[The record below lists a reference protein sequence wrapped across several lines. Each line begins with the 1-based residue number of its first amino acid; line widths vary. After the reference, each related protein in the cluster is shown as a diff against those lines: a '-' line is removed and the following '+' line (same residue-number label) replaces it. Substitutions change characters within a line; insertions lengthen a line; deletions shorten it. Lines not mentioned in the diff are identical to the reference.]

1 MHSVMTKQAANH
13 KPDPKTD
20 ACFRFGKP
28 GDSFE
33 READRAADTVIKG
46 GNPSPTFSI
55 ATIGSPAPDKTD
67 SLPQDNQGTSSYS
80 ERATTQ
86 ISSVLN
92 SPGKPLEPG
101 TRDYMESRF
110 NRDFSHI
117 RIHTNASA
125 SASAHAI
132 GSAAYTSRNHVV
144 FAGGQYQPETQ
155 RGRHLLAHELSH
167 TVQQQ
172 PSSASDRMIQNRGF
186 FENVGIF
193 LGFIEGDF
201 TEDELVTY
209 LEKVTKAKSIEDK
222 YDSDNK
228 ARAIVRRWRKAE
240 PKFLLT
246 PEQKELLINEMLK
259 GPTLEKDETA
269 ILDLLEFSDNIDLQR
284 MFTSGNLKFT
294 KLEKDLNGA
303 AAKRFATF
311 VAARFKGGREA
322 LLKGN
327 VEIIG
332 KQAKGAPVFTYDW
345 TFLKARIEG
354 DYSVEDIQQT
364 IAGFKGDVLDQ
375 ALTDITK
382 ERIRLQQELT
392 ALADKH
398 RKEKS
403 EAKKQEILHKYTEI
417 DESVVKVDAVLH
429 HVFRDIVL
437 TESKADLVA
446 ATTIPTAAEKKAIKD
461 ALKPEVTKTK
471 KDKSQK
477 FVLKLPGEE
486 KDYEEKMRE
495 GIPDMIQE
503 YYDSYVVG
511 HGKKEHDDPTKVHA
525 LKRFE
530 EIGEVSIEETDKLF
544 GSYKKEE
551 MKDFKLKADQMNKR
565 GRVVR
570 RGNIHD
576 QFVDTET
583 DLRRGGARRRR
594 EVARDLMFYFF
605 QNNRWVAALNRDHHA
620 SPEFDDKNRPQNDE
634 AKILAKLAREF
645 TRKRED
651 IKRLT
656 EIERGWDAS
665 ADSGTGDIFVQIF
678 KKSTPDEDRD
688 WLWEM
693 FQTLIHEYIHLLS
706 HEKYNDYAESFGDQ
720 SNQYDTLIEGVDS
733 LLTEIVW
740 SNVEPRVNDKEL
752 REKIEGPIYAKL
764 PPIKVGHPSRLRAR
778 SYTQAV
784 RLVNIVGIRN
794 IYVAYFLGEV
804 DKIGGT
810 VK

>member
-1 MHSVMTKQAANH
+1 MHSVMTKQAASH

-20 ACFRFGKP
+20 TGFRFGKP

-33 READRAADTVIKG
+33 HEADRAADTVIKG

-55 ATIGSPAPDKTD
+55 ATIGSPTPDNTD
-67 SLPQDNQGTSSYS
+67 SLPQNNPGTSGYR
-80 ERATTQ
+80 ERATRQ
-86 ISSVLN
+86 ISSVLS
-92 SPGKPLEPG
+92 SPGKPLETG

-110 NRDFSHI
+110 NRDFGHI

-193 LGFIEGDF
+193 LGFIEGEF

-269 ILDLLEFSDNIDLQR
+269 ILDLLEFSDNVDLQR
-284 MFTSGNLKFT
+284 MFTSGNLKFS
-294 KLEKDLNGA
+294 KLESDLNGA
-303 AAKRFATF
+303 AAKRFAAF
-311 VAARFKGGREA
+311 VAARFKGGKEA
-322 LLKGN
+322 ILKGN
-327 VEIIG
+327 VEVIG

-345 TFLKARIEG
+345 AFLKARIEG

-364 IAGFKGDVLDQ
+364 IAGFKGDVHDQ
-375 ALTDITK
+375 ALTDISK
-382 ERIRLQQELT
+382 ERTRMQQELT
-392 ALADKH
+392 DLRDRH
-398 RKEKS
+398 RKEQD
-403 EAKKQEILHKYTEI
+403 AGKKKEIADKANKAH
-417 DESVVKVDAVLH
+417 ESRVKLDAVLH
-429 HVFRDIVL
+429 HMFRDIVL

-446 ATTIPTAAEKKAIKD
+446 ATTIPTAAEKKAIEE

-471 KDKSQK
+471 TGKSKD
-477 FVLKLPGEE
+477 FELKLPGEQ

-495 GIPDMIQE
+495 GIPAMIQR
-503 YYDSYVVG
+503 YYDSIVVG
-511 HGKKEHDDPTKVHA
+511 HGKKEHDDPTKVHP

-530 EIGEVSIEETDKLF
+530 EIGKVSQDETDKLY
-544 GSYKKEE
+544 GSYKKGPE
-551 MKDFKLKADQMNKR
+551 LKADVLNSR
-565 GRVVR
+565 GRVIR

-576 QFVDTET
+576 KFVDTEA
-583 DLRRGGARRRR
+583 DLRRGGAARRR

-605 QNNRWVAALNRDHHA
+605 QTDYWVAELNRDHHA
-620 SPEFDDKNRPQNDE
+620 SPEFDDKNKPQNDE
-634 AKILAKLAREF
+634 AKILRKLAREF
-645 TRKRED
+645 TRKRAD

-656 EIERGWDAS
+656 EIERGWDAT
-665 ADSGTGDIFVQIF
+665 AGEGEINVQIF

-693 FQTLIHEYIHLLS
+693 FQTLIHEYIHTLS
-706 HEKYNDYAESFGDQ
+706 HKRYDKYAESFGDQ

-752 REKIEGPIYAKL
+752 RKKIEGPIYAKL
-764 PPIKVGHPSRLRAR
+764 PPIKVRHPSRLRAA

-804 DKIGGT
+804 EKIGGT